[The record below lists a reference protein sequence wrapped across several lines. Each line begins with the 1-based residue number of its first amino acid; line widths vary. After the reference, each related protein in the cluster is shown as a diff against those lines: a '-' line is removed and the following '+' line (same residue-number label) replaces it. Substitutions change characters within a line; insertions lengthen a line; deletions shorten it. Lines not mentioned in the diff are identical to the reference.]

1 MTIEY
6 LFNEMLLSSMPWP
19 TYVRLAA
26 AHSQVNF
33 ANVYLSR
40 MGA

>member
-1 MTIEY
+1 MTTQY
-6 LFNEMLLSSMPWP
+6 LFNEMLFSSMPWP
-19 TYVRLAA
+19 TYVRLAG
-26 AHSQVNF
+26 AHRQVNF